1 MEITVPN
8 AASLETVSTND
19 DVFRLYRYWAD
30 KRGERLL
37 PSRGDLDLLDFTY
50 ALTWVSLVDVTEEP
64 RRFHYRLV
72 STGLTERLGYE
83 MTGRYVEDL
92 PDSDMR
98 RYVEGLYGRCVDQ
111 RVPLYEKSTR
121 IHAYKL
127 WLHEALVLPLSTGG
141 DEVEM
146 LMIYR
151 TTHSPTPLPTW
162 ARDGTDLHW
171 V

>member
-1 MEITVPN
+1 METTMPN
-8 AASLETVSTND
+8 VASLEAVCAND
-19 DVFRLYRYWAD
+19 VALRLYRYWTE
-30 KRGERLL
+30 KRGERML

-50 ALTWVSLVDVTEEP
+50 ALTWVSLVDVMEEP
-64 RRFHYRLV
+64 RRFRYRLV

-111 RVPLYEKSTR
+111 LVPLYEKSTR

-127 WLHEALVLPLSTGG
+127 WLHEALVLPLSQGS
-141 DEVEM
+141 EKVEM

-151 TTHSPTPLPTW
+151 ATHSPTPLPTW
-162 ARDGTDLHW
+162 AQDGTDLHW